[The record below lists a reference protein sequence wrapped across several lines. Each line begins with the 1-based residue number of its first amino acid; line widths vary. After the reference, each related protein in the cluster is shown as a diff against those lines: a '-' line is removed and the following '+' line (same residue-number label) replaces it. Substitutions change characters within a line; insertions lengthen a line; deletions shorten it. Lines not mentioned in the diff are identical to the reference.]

1 MRATPAPHLPQAGPA
16 RCQEAPRGG
25 KGHARSPPPPARAP
39 AHGAQVSK
47 CHHAPAR
54 RVVNASRQGNA
65 KRSWITS
72 WANSKWLGCGRPR
85 WREEGAE
92 DGSTTARG
100 PGYRFGEG
108 HSPAQAAKELARP
121 EPGALHSHSP
131 GPEGVRSWA
140 QELRGVSRCVT
151 SPFLGPKLLVDQPV
165 TGTRG
170 PATSLTVPPVETAHR
185 AARMNGPGRKT
196 LCNAHAPGGLKR
208 GGHRVW
214 KRSHQGRRRSHGS
227 TCSARGPEGSHG
239 VPRTGGLSTQSRAPH
254 HTPPAPPQEGR
265 MEVT

>member
-1 MRATPAPHLPQAGPA
+1 MPAAREMPRALRSQVGQIANGWVVGGPGGG
-16 RCQEAPRGG
+16 RREQRMEAERQGVLGTGSG
-25 KGHARSPPPPARAP
+25 KGTALPRPR
-39 AHGAQVSK
+39 
-47 CHHAPAR
+47 
-54 RVVNASRQGNA
+54 
-65 KRSWITS
+65 RSW
-72 WANSKWLGCGRPR
+72 
-85 WREEGAE
+85 
-92 DGSTTARG
+92 
-100 PGYRFGEG
+100 
-108 HSPAQAAKELARP
+108 PAQSRRRP

-140 QELRGVSRCVT
+140 QELGGVSRRVT
-151 SPFLGPKLLVDQPV
+151 SPFLGPKLLVDQPA

-170 PATSLTVPPVETAHR
+170 PATSLTVPPMETAHR
-185 AARMNGPGRKT
+185 AARMNGPGQKS

-227 TCSARGPEGSHG
+227 TCSARGPESSHR